1 MRIATPTFDDDAF
14 HHAGGRIRR
23 WSEETVEV
31 PALTPDSTFRV
42 RLEDRRHAYRRVV
55 AIVLGVLALIAIVGA
70 LVGPAVRSEASAPA
84 GERSVRASVVEVTPL
99 LEAKRTAAPHPRR
112 VRRGR

>member
-14 HHAGGRIRR
+14 LHAGGRIRR

-42 RLEDRRHAYRRVV
+42 RLEHRRHAYRRVV
-55 AIVLGVLALIAIVGA
+55 AIVLGVLALLAIAGVIVGWA
-70 LVGPAVRSEASAPA
+70 ASAPA
-84 GERSVRASVVEVTPL
+84 AERTIRASVVEVTPL
-99 LEAKRTAAPHPRR
+99 LDAKRTVAPHRRR